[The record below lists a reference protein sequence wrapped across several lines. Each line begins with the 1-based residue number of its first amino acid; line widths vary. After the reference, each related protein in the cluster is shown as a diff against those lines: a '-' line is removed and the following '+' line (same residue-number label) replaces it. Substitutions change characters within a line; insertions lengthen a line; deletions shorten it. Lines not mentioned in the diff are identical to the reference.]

1 MALPVYTLT
10 IEGEE
15 NEEKMGVF
23 EIANTD
29 SPAIKMKGI
38 AFNSHEKK
46 VIFFKDDLKY
56 RIASPVLTPD
66 DIYRIDDETK
76 EESYY
81 RTTPEFIEQVYTKF
95 MAERV
100 GKDVFN
106 EEHDENKRVPAY
118 ILETWLVENPKG
130 DKSFTTFGIEC
141 PKHTW
146 FAVQQFTDKDI
157 YLDYV
162 ERGLTGF
169 SIHGNANLKLSKQ
182 INTNMLKFKQKK
194 RKIIAHYTDEALA
207 ESGELI
213 VGVDSIEVGEEV
225 VVISPDMEQI
235 EDFSGTLETTDGE
248 TITIEKNVIKESSDS
263 SEPVEAE
270 ETKPEEEET
279 KPVEAEEDK
288 PEEEET
294 KPVEAEEIPVDT
306 YTKTEIDEK
315 FKEMIDILSS
325 KIDELKT
332 IEKDEMIEASEE
344 EKENP
349 VQMKMRRI
357 EAIKKASQDFK
368 NKKNK

>member
-1 MALPVYTLT
+1 
-10 IEGEE
+10 
-15 NEEKMGVF
+15 MGVF

-38 AFNSHEKK
+38 AFSSQEKK
-46 VIFFKDDLKY
+46 PLFFKDDLKY

-66 DIYRIDDETK
+66 DIYRVDDETK

-106 EEHDENKRVPAY
+106 EEHDENKRVPSY

-141 PKHTW
+141 PVSTW
-146 FAVQQFTDKDI
+146 FAVQQFTDKAV

-194 RKIIAHYTDEALA
+194 RKVIAHYTDEALA

-225 VVISPDMEQI
+225 VVINPDMEQI
-235 EDFSGTLETTDGE
+235 EEFTGTLETTDGE
-248 TITIEKNVIKESSDS
+248 TLTIEKNVIKEATDSVEASDD
-263 SEPVEAE
+263 EEKPVEAMDEKPVDE
-270 ETKPEEEET
+270 EKPIEAEEEKPIEDE
-279 KPVEAEEDK
+279 KPVEAED
-288 PEEEET
+288 
-294 KPVEAEEIPVDT
+294 IPTVDG
-306 YTKTEIDEK
+306 YTKQEIDDK
-315 FKEMIDILSS
+315 FKEMIEILSG

-332 IEKDEMIEASEE
+332 IEKDETIEASED

-349 VQMKMRRI
+349 VQMKMRKL
-357 EAIKKASQDFK
+357 EAIKKASENFK
-368 NKKNK
+368 KQK